1 MLNSTL
7 QDTADFVKKNLT
19 CSGTKVPRVSLYSVV
34 KNKQLVAF
42 TDSKSLILSDV
53 VASLGHKLVR
63 NELLSSVSCLTC
75 ARTLT
80 RIYGTFVKLVSKSN
94 VFSSLVFARPQ
105 LPRAWNRIVGQKK
118 L

>member
-7 QDTADFVKKNLT
+7 QDTADFVNNNFT
-19 CSGTKVPRVSLYSVV
+19 CSGTKFPRVSLYSVV

-42 TDSKSLILSDV
+42 TDSESLILSDV

-80 RIYGTFVKLVSKSN
+80 RIYGTFDKLVSKSN
-94 VFSSLVFARPQ
+94 DGISVPSA
-105 LPRAWNRIVGQKK
+105 
-118 L
+118 